1 METNQKASQD
11 AEKKQQYLQKCWMW
25 PRRQA
30 ASHFVC
36 YFPHSSIR
44 PTRTT
49 LTALLPSQGLPELPG
64 HAHPP
69 AAPCLGWA
77 PCTWCHPTAGSA
89 QCLSPALPAVCLLR
103 VTLCRHAISRKHQ
116 PVSSVTSFH
125 RRHGEVQNT
134 RSWSEW
140 ALMGLPE
147 RTNKTVRGR
156 RKTL

>member
-1 METNQKASQD
+1 MQKKNSDTYRNAGCGRGLRLPTILCAISPAPPYGQHGP
-11 AEKKQQYLQKCWMW
+11 LSPLSCPHRGCQK
-25 PRRQA
+25 
-30 ASHFVC
+30 
-36 YFPHSSIR
+36 
-44 PTRTT
+44 
-49 LTALLPSQGLPELPG
+49 LPG

-89 QCLSPALPAVCLLR
+89 RCLSPALPAVCLLR

-156 RKTL
+156 RKAL